1 MPSEAPHVA
10 IGMEDLEQIAA
21 LGWRGLEEAQ
31 LGRWLLRAA
40 AGFTGR
46 ANSALVLGAPPA
58 TRAGWLVD
66 LVAWYA
72 QKGLP
77 PMAQIPLPSGA
88 PVEAVLAEAGWR
100 AHDHVRVLTGD
111 LRAVQA
117 LAANHQRDLGELVE
131 CNGARPDDA
140 WLTAYK
146 YRGAPLPGHARE
158 VLERGGSDT
167 QLSFASLRAPTSGGP
182 GSVLAVAR
190 GALARGWLG
199 VTAVTVADEYR
210 RRRLGT
216 QLMAQLAAW
225 GAERGGHS
233 IYLQVASDNVAAL
246 QLYQRL
252 GLHHHHDYR
261 YRIGP
266 MPRSRA
272 S

>member
-1 MPSEAPHVA
+1 
-10 IGMEDLEQIAA
+10 MEDLEQIAA

-58 TRAGWLVD
+58 TRAGWLID

-88 PVEAVLAEAGWR
+88 PVESMLAAAGWR

-111 LRAVQA
+111 IREVGA
-117 LAANHQRDLGELVE
+117 LAAAHRTDRSKLVVR
-131 CNGARPDDA
+131 NDAAPDDA

-146 YRGAPLPGHARE
+146 YRGATLPDHARE
-158 VLERGGSDT
+158 VLERAGPDT
-167 QLSFASLRAPTSGGP
+167 QLSFASLRSPTNTGP
-182 GSVLAVAR
+182 WDVLAVAR
-190 GALARGWLG
+190 AALARGWLG
-199 VTAVTVADEYR
+199 ITAVTVADQHR
-210 RRRLGT
+210 RRGLGT
-216 QLMAQLAAW
+216 HLMAELAAW
-225 GAERGGHS
+225 GAEQGGLA